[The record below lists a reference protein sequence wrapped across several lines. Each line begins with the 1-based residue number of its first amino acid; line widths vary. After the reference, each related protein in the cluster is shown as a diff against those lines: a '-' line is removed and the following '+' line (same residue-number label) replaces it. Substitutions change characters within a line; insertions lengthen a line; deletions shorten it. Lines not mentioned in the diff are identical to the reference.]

1 MIERGE
7 RQTRSKG
14 TIVNSDACV
23 CPTTAARSWHVT
35 RHMKTKH
42 GKDAAA
48 GGVGTDPGHT
58 VGGGQGGAAERAS
71 IKVEQQYADQQ
82 VRATALPLKRRE
94 MPPTRGELWRLQLWP
109 PYNHFSCCCCCC
121 CCWWW
126 WCCSCV

>member
-7 RQTRSKG
+7 RQTRSKV

-23 CPTTAARSWHVT
+23 RPTTAARSWHVS
-35 RHMKTKH
+35 RHMKKH

-48 GGVGTDPGHT
+48 GGMGTDPGHT
-58 VGGGQGGAAERAS
+58 VGGGQGGAAGRAS

-82 VRATALPLKRRE
+82 VRATALPLKPRE
-94 MPPTRGELWRLQLWP
+94 MPPTRGELWCLQLWRLQLWP
-109 PYNHFSCCCCCC
+109 AYHFSCCCCR
-121 CCWWW
+121 